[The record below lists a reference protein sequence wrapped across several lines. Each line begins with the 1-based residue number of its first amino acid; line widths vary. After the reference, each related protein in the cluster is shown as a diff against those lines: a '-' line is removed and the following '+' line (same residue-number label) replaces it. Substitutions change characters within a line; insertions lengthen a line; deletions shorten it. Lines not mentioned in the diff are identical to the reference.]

1 MRSKALAGVATL
13 AIIAIGAVAI
23 AAVAGAF
30 RSSHAAVA
38 GASGNTDS
46 IKVHGA
52 WIVQVKDHGRL
63 VKTVRFH
70 NELAGGAQKLV
81 QLLSRQKSMGQ
92 WMILVLPAMCGPDGT
107 YFCWIDEGI
116 PGTVAQTHTVVV
128 STPTSGAD
136 DGKLVLKANFT
147 PTKDAAIT
155 QVQTST
161 VECPPTSTAADPCHD
176 NGFGSFSQRTLPTP
190 IDVVSGQQ
198 VLITVKYS
206 FS

>member
-23 AAVAGAF
+23 
-30 RSSHAAVA
+30 AAVA

-92 WMILVLPAMCGPDGT
+92 WMILVLPARCGPDGT

-128 STPTSGAD
+128 STPTSGED

-155 QVQTST
+155 QV
-161 VECPPTSTAADPCHD
+161 
-176 NGFGSFSQRTLPTP
+176 PTP